1 MVDIIFLTLVNRQ
14 WSYLSTRG
22 VGLAQMRNFLAAKI
36 YSLVVES
43 SLVYMNGANFFCSFN
58 LLRVELRVFVK
69 SYLEYRDGGR

>member
-22 VGLAQMRNFLAAKI
+22 VGLVQMRNFLAAKI

-43 SLVYMNGANFFCSFN
+43 SWDSVQDLQVQ
-58 LLRVELRVFVK
+58 E
-69 SYLEYRDGGR
+69 